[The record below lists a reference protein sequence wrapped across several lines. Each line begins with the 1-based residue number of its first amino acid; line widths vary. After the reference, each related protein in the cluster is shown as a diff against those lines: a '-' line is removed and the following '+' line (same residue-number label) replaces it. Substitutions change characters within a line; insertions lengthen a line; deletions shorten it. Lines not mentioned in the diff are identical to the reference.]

1 METVVTLAVAVGIG
15 YWGYKAGKRNGS
27 KAAFTV
33 GWRRGR
39 QSLTRHR
46 SRPYL

>member
-39 QSLTRHR
+39 AYRNR
-46 SRPYL
+46 RV